1 MSQKS
6 TTRPPHWARPSHNF
20 TTPRL
25 ILRSALPSDARPFTI
40 VRNDPQNSPFGGV
53 VDPDLS
59 TEVQAQRL
67 EAQKISTAA
76 GRNAWLVVILKERS
90 EEIPRISDIEN
101 LRVDDGFLIG
111 MTGFNSFPV
120 EGSDNGTGKYILVGD
135 IGVLIDYRFARKG
148 YALETLCAVVEYGF
162 YELECGKI
170 TLETYS
176 INAPFRGLMKAAK
189 LEDIVVLRRIGDGPP
204 DQEAYYEFDEQKWE
218 DAKKEMVR
226 DEKWPL

>member
-6 TTRPPHWARPSHNF
+6 TVQPPHWSRPSHNF

-25 ILRSALPSDARPFTI
+25 ILRSALSSDAHPFTI
-40 VRNDPQNSPFGGV
+40 IRNNPQNRPFGGV

-76 GRNAWLVVILKERS
+76 GKNAWLVVILKEDS
-90 EEIPRISDIEN
+90 EEISRSDN
-101 LRVDDGFLIG
+101 VKDLRVHDGFLIG

-120 EGSDNGTGKYILVGD
+120 EKSNDGTGEDILIGD

-148 YALETLCAVVEYGF
+148 FALETLFAVVEFGF
-162 YELECGKI
+162 YELGCGKI
-170 TLETYS
+170 TLETYA
-176 INAPFRGLMKAAK
+176 INTPFRGLMKAAR
-189 LEDIVVLRRIGDGPP
+189 LEDVVVLRRIGDGPP
-204 DQEAYYEFDEQKWE
+204 DQEAYYEFGEQKWE
-218 DAKKEMVR
+218 AVKKEMVR
-226 DEKWPL
+226 DEKWLL